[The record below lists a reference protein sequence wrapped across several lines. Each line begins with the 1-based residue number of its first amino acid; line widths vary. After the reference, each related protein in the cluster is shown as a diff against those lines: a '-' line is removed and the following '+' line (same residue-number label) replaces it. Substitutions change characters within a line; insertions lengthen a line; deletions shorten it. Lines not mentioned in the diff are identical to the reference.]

1 MDKELSFFCDILD
14 RSHVLILLNIE
25 KYLSGVVEVAPAVKI
40 LLMTVTQF
48 PTNMPFSCDN
58 DFNTFTTSSRLMG
71 SHSRLLE
78 FVEALKWVNRHHS
91 HLNPFI
97 AAMAS
102 CLPTPFKNNCS
113 AWVNSLYA
121 GWSNLSFMPLTI
133 ESRSSWYIRL

>member
-48 PTNMPFSCDN
+48 PTNMPFSRDN

-78 FVEALKWVNRHHS
+78 FVEALK
-91 HLNPFI
+91 
-97 AAMAS
+97 
-102 CLPTPFKNNCS
+102 
-113 AWVNSLYA
+113 
-121 GWSNLSFMPLTI
+121 
-133 ESRSSWYIRL
+133 

>member
-1 MDKELSFFCDILD
+1 MDKELSLFCDILD
-14 RSHVLILLNIE
+14 RSHVLILLNID

-78 FVEALKWVNRHHS
+78 FVEALK
-91 HLNPFI
+91 
-97 AAMAS
+97 
-102 CLPTPFKNNCS
+102 
-113 AWVNSLYA
+113 
-121 GWSNLSFMPLTI
+121 
-133 ESRSSWYIRL
+133 